1 MTPNKKNKFTEGR
14 ILSSLI
20 SLALPIIFANI
31 LQSAYQ
37 LIDTFWLGRLGAD
50 AVAAVSLSFP
60 LLFLVLSL
68 GAGLTLAGTVLVAR
82 YKGAENQQQVDFS
95 SSQSVFLIF
104 LTSIVLA
111 IISYFA
117 SAPLMQLIGAGPD
130 IIDDSIQYFK
140 VSSLGFVFLFLF
152 FIFQSLMRGIGNV
165 MLPVY
170 IVLFTVILNAVLDPL
185 FIYGYGF
192 VPGYG
197 VAGAAVASVATQ
209 AIASIIGL
217 VILFRGKHGIKISLS
232 SMYFNMENLKRTFN
246 IGFPASIEQ
255 STRALGMTFMMV
267 IVTSFGS
274 DIVAAYGIGARMLSF
289 IVIPALGLGIATT
302 SLVGQNIGAL
312 KIKRAEKAAVLSA
325 KVSFFGF
332 TGLGLLMFLV
342 AEPLT
347 TFFIP
352 EDPQVIQDGTLFIK
366 IMSLS
371 FGFLGL
377 QQVMNGTFNGAGF
390 TKASMFIS
398 IMSLWLVRFPLAY
411 LLSYTL
417 EMGPEGIWWSF
428 PISNLI
434 AGIVAFSYFKTGY
447 WKKRVVRDRSFL
459 TAHD

>member
-1 MTPNKKNKFTEGR
+1 MSTNKKNKFTEGKL
-14 ILSSLI
+14 INSLL

-37 LIDTFWLGRLGAD
+37 LIDTFWLGRIGAD

-60 LLFLVLSL
+60 LLFLVLSI
-68 GAGLTLAGTVLVAR
+68 GAGLTLAGTVMVAR
-82 YKGAENQQQVDFS
+82 YQGAGNQKMVDFS

-111 IISYFA
+111 IVSYFA
-117 SAPLMQLIGAGPD
+117 AGPLMKVIGAGPD
-130 IIDDSIQYFK
+130 IIEDSTTYFE
-140 VSSLGFVFLFLF
+140 VSSLGFVFLFIF

-170 IVLFTVILNAVLDPL
+170 IVLCTVILNAVLDPL
-185 FIYGYGF
+185 FIYGYG
-192 VPGYG
+192 PIKGYG
-197 VAGAAVASVATQ
+197 VAGAAVASVITQ
-209 AIASIIGL
+209 AVAATIGL

-246 IGFPASIEQ
+246 LGLPASIEQ

-289 IVIPALGLGIATT
+289 IVVPALGLGIATT

-312 KIKRAEKAAVLSA
+312 KIKRAEKVARLSA
-325 KVSFFGF
+325 KLAFFGF
-332 TGLGLLMFLV
+332 TGLGLIMFLV

-347 TFFIP
+347 AFFIP
-352 EDPQVIQDGTLFIK
+352 NDLQVIKDGALFIK
-366 IMSLS
+366 IMSIS

-411 LLSYTL
+411 VLANTL
-417 EMGPEGIWWSF
+417 GYGPEGIWWSF
-428 PISNLI
+428 PISNFI
-434 AGIVAFSYFKTGY
+434 AGIIAFIYFKTGY
-447 WKKRVVRDRSFL
+447 WKKRLIRDRSFL
-459 TAHD
+459 TSQQ